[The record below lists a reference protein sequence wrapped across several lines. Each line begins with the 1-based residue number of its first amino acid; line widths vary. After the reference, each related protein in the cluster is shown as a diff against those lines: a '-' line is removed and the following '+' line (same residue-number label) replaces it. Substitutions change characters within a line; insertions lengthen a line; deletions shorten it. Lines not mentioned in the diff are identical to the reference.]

1 MTEPIW
7 ILDEAVT
14 AIHRRQIAE
23 HGGIDGIRDAAL
35 LESALSKPLNLYHYA
50 SPKPSLAQLA
60 ASYAYGIAR
69 NHAFLDGN
77 KRTAFVICRL
87 FLKLNGKNLSA
98 SSADKYQTFIKLAA
112 GELTEE
118 ELAAWIESHI

>member
-1 MTEPIW
+1 MSEPIW

-98 SSADKYQTFIKLAA
+98 SSAEKYQAFIKLAA

-118 ELAAWIESHI
+118 KLANWIEAHI